1 MFYCQIEFL
10 HSLHNVL
17 CTRSSALEEGYWR
30 HSWWFLFVSSVL
42 FQTRLSHP
50 LISSSRHIYY
60 VSCINY
66 VIAGGGGRG
75 SLQIMTLLD
84 GGEGSEITVLRRG
97 VPANVNGI
105 PWILGEFCNCY
116 VVMPWQFSP
125 QTRKLWLWKYIKLL
139 VCVLA
144 YYQNKRY
151 ENHFLIILPVSDLCR
166 SYVSLALVTCCIFR
180 TSHISKPI

>member
-1 MFYCQIEFL
+1 MI
-10 HSLHNVL
+10 SLCVFSFISNKAK
-17 CTRSSALEEGYWR
+17 SSA
-30 HSWWFLFVSSVL
+30 H
-42 FQTRLSHP
+42 Q
-50 LISSSRHIYY
+50 LIKTYLLRVVHKLR
-60 VSCINY
+60 NRRW
-66 VIAGGGGRG
+66 GGRG

-97 VPANVNGI
+97 VPANVKGI

-116 VVMPWQFSP
+116 VVMPWQFWP

-151 ENHFLIILPVSDLCR
+151 ENHFLIILPVNDLCR